1 MKVYLYNSTA
11 TPDIID
17 KTNYL
22 GTPYIIQAVYFK
34 QPENIENVSLLLDRF
49 TNFND
54 YNYIYIEEL
63 NKYYF
68 ITSRVIVDNN
78 RFIINCEEDVLYT
91 FKSKILNQNSTA
103 YISRSYK
110 NGSKTIFD
118 EKVSFEYNTKEE
130 MKYSLI
136 PSFISQVS
144 LLSSSATFVMLV
156 LCTIYNAIK

>member
-22 GTPYIIQAVYFK
+22 GAPYIIQAVYFK
-34 QPENIENVSLLLDRF
+34 QPENIENVTLLLDKF

-68 ITSRVIVDNN
+68 ITSRIIVDNN

-103 YISRSYK
+103 YISR
-110 NGSKTIFD
+110 
-118 EKVSFEYNTKEE
+118 
-130 MKYSLI
+130 
-136 PSFISQVS
+136 
-144 LLSSSATFVMLV
+144 
-156 LCTIYNAIK
+156 

>member
-22 GTPYIIQAVYFK
+22 GTPYIKQAVYFK
-34 QPENIENVSLLLDRF
+34 QPENIENVSLLLDRL

-118 EKVSFEYNTKEE
+118 EKPSASRLSNEYESE
-130 MKYSLI
+130 SAVDAPVLY
-136 PSFISQVS
+136 IS
-144 LLSSSATFVMLV
+144 
-156 LCTIYNAIK
+156 